1 MVYLIMFFVNLVNN
15 LDHGSIPAVTQDIKN
30 DLNLNN
36 KELGSL
42 GSLVFF
48 GLTIGRYKHFL

>member
-48 GLTIGRYKHFL
+48 GLTIGRYK